1 MIEQFEFVA
10 KAIADRSRV
19 RILKMLES
27 GALCV
32 CRITMALDLAPATV
46 SKHLS
51 VLKSAGLIMSE
62 KRGRWAYYRLA
73 DREVNPYAPAV
84 LAVVGAALA
93 EDPVVLADRRALDS
107 LAAIPAERLC
117 DEGPAVL
124 AGLDRHGLAT
134 QERYKEATPT
144 G

>member
-10 KAIADRSRV
+10 KAIADRNRV

-27 GALCV
+27 GPLCV

-51 VLKSAGLIMSE
+51 VLKSAGMILSD

-73 DREVNPYAPAV
+73 DCEVNPYAPAV
-84 LAVVGAALA
+84 LAIVGAALA
-93 EDPVVLADRRALDS
+93 EDPIILADRRALDR

-124 AGLDRHGLAT
+124 AGLDRHEPAT
-134 QERYKEATPT
+134 QGRYKEATPT

>member
-10 KAIADRSRV
+10 KAIADRNRV

-27 GALCV
+27 EPLCV
-32 CRITMALDLAPATV
+32 CRITMVLDLAPATV

-51 VLKSAGLIMSE
+51 VLKSAGMILAD

-73 DREVNPYAPAV
+73 DREVNPYAPVV
-84 LAVVGAALA
+84 LAIVAAALA
-93 EDPVVLADRRALDS
+93 EDPVILADRRALES

-134 QERYKEATPT
+134 QGRYKEATPT

>member
-10 KAIADRSRV
+10 KAIADRNRV

-27 GALCV
+27 GPLCV

-51 VLKSAGLIMSE
+51 ILKSAGMILSD

-73 DREVNPYAPAV
+73 DRKVNPYAPAV

-93 EDPVVLADRRALDS
+93 EDPVILADRRALDR

-124 AGLDRHGLAT
+124 AGLDRHGPAT
-134 QERYKEATPT
+134 QGRYKEATPT
-144 G
+144 D